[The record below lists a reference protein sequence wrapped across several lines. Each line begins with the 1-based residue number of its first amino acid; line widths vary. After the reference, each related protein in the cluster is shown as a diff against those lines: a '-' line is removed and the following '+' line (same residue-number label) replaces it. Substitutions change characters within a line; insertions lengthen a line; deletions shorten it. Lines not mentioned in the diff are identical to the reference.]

1 MANGDKVKPYV
12 VFPGHKGE
20 VQNLKKDAAIENRC
34 YVESTVNGWMN
45 ENTTI
50 DWVENV
56 LKTFTFVK
64 RRLFA
69 CGSFR
74 AHLVQSVK
82 ELINKG
88 KLDPAVIPGGATG
101 HIQAAD
107 VSWSKPIKDQLREM
121 YDELMDEG
129 PHTYT
134 KGRNMPGPPF
144 KQIVQRILKV
154 LSVLIKRLLS
164 FHCSALL
171 IQDDGAEDKEI
182 ACFEAGRPVSSGL
195 EQLKAAVTKAAKE
208 FVDPFTESEI
218 ENDPELV
225 INSDREEDED
235 VDIE

>member
-82 ELINKG
+82 ELIRKTR
-88 KLDPAVIPGGATG
+88 PCC
-101 HIQAAD
+101 H
-107 VSWSKPIKDQLREM
+107 SWWSNW
-121 YDELMDEG
+121 
-129 PHTYT
+129 TY
-134 KGRNMPGPPF
+134 
-144 KQIVQRILKV
+144 
-154 LSVLIKRLLS
+154 
-164 FHCSALL
+164 
-171 IQDDGAEDKEI
+171 
-182 ACFEAGRPVSSGL
+182 SSGRRIM
-195 EQLKAAVTKAAKE
+195 EQTYKRSTERNVRR
-208 FVDPFTESEI
+208 VDG
-218 ENDPELV
+218 
-225 INSDREEDED
+225 
-235 VDIE
+235 

>member
-82 ELINKG
+82 ELINKENS
-88 KLDPAVIPGGATG
+88 T
-101 HIQAAD
+101 
-107 VSWSKPIKDQLREM
+107 
-121 YDELMDEG
+121 
-129 PHTYT
+129 
-134 KGRNMPGPPF
+134 
-144 KQIVQRILKV
+144 
-154 LSVLIKRLLS
+154 LLS
-164 FHCSALL
+164 FL
-171 IQDDGAEDKEI
+171 
-182 ACFEAGRPVSSGL
+182 V
-195 EQLKAAVTKAAKE
+195 EQL
-208 FVDPFTESEI
+208 
-218 ENDPELV
+218 
-225 INSDREEDED
+225 
-235 VDIE
+235 DIFKRQTYHGANL